1 MISLSVTLLLS
12 SPLGPLTLTQEG
24 QALISLQ
31 YGDLS
36 RTPGDTPLLR
46 QAAAQLEEY
55 FAGLRRTFELP
66 LAPAGTPFQRRVWG
80 ALAAIPYGETRS
92 YRWVAEQAGSP
103 RAFRAVGM
111 ACHRNPLPIFLPCHR
126 VVGAGGA
133 LTGYAGGLDKKTAL
147 LTLEG
152 VHLVP
157 GSPPLPHRMEKPG
170 NPQNLIV
177 IP

>member
-24 QALISLQ
+24 QALTSLQ
-31 YGDLS
+31 YGDFP
-36 RTPGDTPLLR
+36 RAPGDTPLLR

-55 FAGLRRTFELP
+55 FAGLRSAFELP

-103 RAFRAVGM
+103 RGFRAAGM
-111 ACHRNPLPIFLPCHR
+111 ACHRNPLPILLPCHR

-133 LTGYAGGLDKKTAL
+133 LTGYAGGLDKKLAL

-152 VHLVP
+152 VLPAP
-157 GSPPLPHRMEKPG
+157 GQEKPG